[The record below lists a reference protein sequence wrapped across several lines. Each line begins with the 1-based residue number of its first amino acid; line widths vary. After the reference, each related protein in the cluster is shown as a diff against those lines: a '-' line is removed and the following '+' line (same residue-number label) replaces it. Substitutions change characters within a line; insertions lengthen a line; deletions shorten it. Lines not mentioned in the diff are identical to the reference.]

1 MAEVISGGK
10 VTQLVSS
17 LKSQGKQIVLAGG
30 CFDVLHP
37 GHVIFL
43 EKAKK
48 AGDIL
53 IVMLESDRK
62 VKLLKGLSRPV
73 HTQRQRAQ
81 VLSAVVFVDYIL
93 MLPFM
98 SAESEYDKLIE
109 KISPDVIAATIGD
122 ANAHQHQR
130 SARKTGARF
139 KYVTA
144 MIGNHST
151 SHILDHKK

>member
-1 MAEVISGGK
+1 MAEVISVAK
-10 VTQLVSS
+10 LAKFASVIRN
-17 LKSQGKQIVLAGG
+17 KEKIVLVGG

-53 IVMLESDRK
+53 IVMLESDQK
-62 VKLLKGLSRPV
+62 VKLLKGLKRPV

-81 VLSAVVFVDYIL
+81 ILSAVVFVDYIL

-98 SAESEYDKLIE
+98 SAGSEYDRLIE

-122 ANAHQHQR
+122 ANALQHQR
-130 SARKTGARF
+130 AAKKIGAKF
-139 KYVTA
+139 KFVTK
-144 MIGNHST
+144 MIGSHST

>member
-17 LKSQGKQIVLAGG
+17 LKSQGKKIVLVGG

-48 AGDIL
+48 AGDVL
-53 IVMLESDRK
+53 IVMLESDQK
-62 VKLLKGLSRPV
+62 VKLLKGRSRPV
-73 HTQRQRAQ
+73 HTQKERAQ
-81 VLSAVVFVDYIL
+81 VLSAVVFVNYIL
-93 MLPFM
+93 MLPFI
-98 SAESEYDKLIE
+98 STEKEYDRLIE

-122 ANAHQHQR
+122 ANAYQHQR
-130 SARKTGARF
+130 SARKAGAKF